1 MAVVPRTKA
10 AAQNNLAAIAA
21 IPPVFVIKNIL
32 AYRVIYPIRFRQ
44 VDAGMLNCLFHLVGD
59 SGTSAR
65 QLLTSCLGNKTLE
78 DSHAEG
84 NAIGIKSSA
93 NRYNRRITA
102 QVADFLD

>member
-44 VDAGMLNCLFHLVGD
+44 ADAGMLTAYSIEWGIAERAHDNYLRHA
-59 SGTSAR
+59 SATKLWR
-65 QLLTSCLGNKTLE
+65 IVTQKAMLSASNR
-78 DSHAEG
+78 AQ
-84 NAIGIKSSA
+84 IGI
-93 NRYNRRITA
+93 T
-102 QVADFLD
+102 VV

>member
-1 MAVVPRTKA
+1 MRALT
-10 AAQNNLAAIAA
+10 
-21 IPPVFVIKNIL
+21 
-32 AYRVIYPIRFRQ
+32 
-44 VDAGMLNCLFHLVGD
+44 CLFHLAGD

-65 QLLTSCLGNKTLE
+65 QLLTSCLGSKTLE

-102 QVADFLD
+102 QVADFINNMVAIEARYTTSYREQLGIRGEDIPIWPFCVGHGRL